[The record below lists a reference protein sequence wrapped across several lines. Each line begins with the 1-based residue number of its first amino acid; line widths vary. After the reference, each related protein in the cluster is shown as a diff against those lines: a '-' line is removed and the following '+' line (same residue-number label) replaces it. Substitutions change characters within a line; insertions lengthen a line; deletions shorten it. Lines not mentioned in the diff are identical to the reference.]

1 MFRLAGELLEM
12 TNSRNNRRV
21 LPAFALLLL
30 SAASFAQVTSEANR
44 PVAAGPGASSAEFIL
59 ELNKLEEAEGACRA
73 YLVFKNKTDASYTTL
88 KLDLV
93 MFGADGVI
101 SKRLAV
107 EGAPL
112 PPRKTS
118 VKLFE
123 IRDVTCDSIARILL
137 NDVIS
142 CRDDDGE
149 HSNCVQR
156 ITTRSLG
163 GIEFFK

>member
-1 MFRLAGELLEM
+1 MINTEHIRRSLLA
-12 TNSRNNRRV
+12 V
-21 LPAFALLLL
+21 ALWVVGVP
-30 SAASFAQVTSEANR
+30 SM
-44 PVAAGPGASSAEFIL
+44 AEFTI
-59 ELNKLEEAEGACRA
+59 ELNKLEEATIESNKTTEPKSACRA
-73 YLVFKNKTDASYTTL
+73 YLVFENKTDASYTTL

-93 MFGADGVI
+93 MFGSDGVI

-112 PPRKTS
+112 PAQKTS

-123 IRDVTCDSIARILL
+123 IRDVNCGSIARILL

-142 CRDDDGE
+142 CRDDTGE
-149 HSNCVQR
+149 YGDCVQR